1 MQGEREKSMK
11 EICKNCEHSKPTYK
25 GHYCD
30 NDAKKKRVKLQ
41 GTCEYFREKRR

>member
-1 MQGEREKSMK
+1 MK

-30 NDAKKKRVKLQ
+30 NDTKKKRVKLQ